1 MGVLVPLKGLSTMH
15 INAFLVFINT
25 LAVVLLVI
33 VIKFLY
39 QVCAQCCTSWGF
51 EVVGMFRVVQGISN
65 WGKNILYNHPMG

>member
-15 INAFLVFINT
+15 INAFLVFVNT

-39 QVCAQCCTSWGF
+39 QVCAQGCTGWGF
-51 EVVGMFRVVQGISN
+51 EVVGMFRVAQGISK
-65 WGKNILYNHPMG
+65 WGTNILYHPPIG